1 MVWIIWVG
9 LALFAVY
16 FFWWNKFE
24 NKDVTGDEK
33 PDILSKAQT
42 IMAGSIFKR
51 KGLFMRPMIIDPSN
65 MAASIKKNEN
75 TGGQLTIP
83 EKPSDTAEKPD
94 ESDTR
99 RWILFFTGFLPHR
112 VLRPKWRMSGN
123 KWFCPVK

>member
-51 KGLFMRPMIIDPSN
+51 KGLFMRPMVIDPSM
-65 MAASIKKNEN
+65 MAASIKKHES
-75 TGGQLTIP
+75 TGEQPTIS
-83 EKPSDTAEKPD
+83 EKSSDTAEKPE
-94 ESDTR
+94 ESDAPSDSLGADGSSSETTR
-99 RWILFFTGFLPHR
+99 QDDQNP
-112 VLRPKWRMSGN
+112 P
-123 KWFCPVK
+123 PPDDQE